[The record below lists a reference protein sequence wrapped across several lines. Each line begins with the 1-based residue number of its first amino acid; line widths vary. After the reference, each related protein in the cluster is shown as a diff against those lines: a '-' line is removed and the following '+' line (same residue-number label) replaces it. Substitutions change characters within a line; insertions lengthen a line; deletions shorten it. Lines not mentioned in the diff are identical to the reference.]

1 MVSLQL
7 GAKLWL
13 FCREKG
19 SYSGLKV
26 KIFSLPDFCKKFSV
40 YFFGWWFG
48 SISLGL
54 WTENLPLDC
63 LEMSGE
69 SVNLE
74 QGMMGVGYDVDILA
88 ALKVRRFLN
97 LTI

>member
-1 MVSLQL
+1 
-7 GAKLWL
+7 
-13 FCREKG
+13 
-19 SYSGLKV
+19 
-26 KIFSLPDFCKKFSV
+26 
-40 YFFGWWFG
+40 
-48 SISLGL
+48 
-54 WTENLPLDC
+54 
-63 LEMSGE
+63 MSDE

>member
-1 MVSLQL
+1 MISRISLNPFTVASCLISTSNLNYEQL
-7 GAKLWL
+7 
-13 FCREKG
+13 
-19 SYSGLKV
+19 
-26 KIFSLPDFCKKFSV
+26 
-40 YFFGWWFG
+40 
-48 SISLGL
+48 ISLGL

-74 QGMMGVGYDVDILA
+74 QGMMGVSYVDILA